1 MSLFKSF
8 PHWVFAD
15 LLIDLWKF
23 FIHSEFK
30 SFSSVCTVIISLLY
44 GLPYHPLKSVSDEQ
58 KFFISNV
65 VQVTRFASQHFLRF
79 VVLFSGD

>member
-8 PHWVFAD
+8 PRWVSGEF
-15 LLIDLWKF
+15 LTDLWKF
-23 FIHSEFK
+23 FIRSEFK
-30 SFSSVCTVIISLLY
+30 SLQRVYCNYLLLC
-44 GLPYHPLKSVSDEQ
+44 GLPYRPLKSVSDEQ
-58 KFFISNV
+58 KFCISNV